1 MENRAYALTA
11 GLFTITLFFAA
22 MIVSVWLNRD
32 HVERVQYMLATTRSV
47 SGLSPQAPIRF
58 RGLEVGRVKSVAF
71 DPKVP
76 GQILVTLN
84 IDPDAPLTTT
94 TYATLG
100 FQGVTG
106 IAFIQ
111 LNDDSTTPVRL
122 TSSKDKI
129 ALIELRASIFDKLET
144 HGSLIL
150 TRGEELTGRLN
161 DFLTPENQ
169 TRIFTMFEQMTKTAQ
184 QYESL
189 PQQLGPAVA
198 QLPALMA
205 ETRQTLNAVTKFT
218 QDSKVLAD
226 NVNGLVTKIQAPDG
240 ALQNAAQTLQQA
252 ATAINAAQALVGDVE
267 AQILPRVNTLTD
279 EARGSVRNLNRTLN
293 TFTEQPQSIL
303 FGAPA
308 IAPGPG
314 EPGFA
319 APPPAR

>member
-11 GLFTITLFFAA
+11 GLFTIVLFFAA
-22 MIVSVWLNRD
+22 IIVSVWLNRD
-32 HVERVQYMLATTRSV
+32 HVERVPYLLATTRSV

-76 GQILVTLN
+76 GQVLVEMN
-84 IDPDAPLTTT
+84 IDPNAPLTTT

-106 IAFIQ
+106 ISFIQ

-122 TSSKDKI
+122 SSSKDKI
-129 ALIELRASIFDKLET
+129 ARIELRPSIFDKLET

-169 TRIFTMFEQMTKTAQ
+169 TRIFTMFEQMTKTAKT
-184 QYESL
+184 YESL
-189 PQQLGPAVA
+189 PEQLAPSVA

-205 ETRQTLNAVTKFT
+205 DTRQTLSAVTKFT

-226 NVNGLVTKIQAPDG
+226 NMNGLMAKIQAPDG
-240 ALQNAAQTLQQA
+240 ALQTATQTLQQA
-252 ATAINAAQALVGDVE
+252 TTAINAAQTLVGEME
-267 AQILPRVNTLTD
+267 AQTLPRVNTLTD

-293 TFTEQPQSIL
+293 TFSEQPQSIL
-303 FGAPA
+303 FGAPV

-319 APPPAR
+319 APQPGR